1 MTGVQL
7 IGRDA
12 VVNAYEKIST
22 QSDADVW
29 GLFQGKQPIIFGEGA
44 DSLRGWL
51 DDFFQAGSTA
61 GYILRVYDTDGI
73 PTSTTAGVG
82 YIASINFRLIDL
94 YDGSGIAGHS
104 TKLMQRIEGIEKK
117 LAGEDQADEEDLNT
131 IIMGWLKNPEQ
142 LNQVVGAFRQLTG
155 SGYSTPSEVGTSV
168 QQTVSGIE
176 NTEDKL
182 NTLTTALD
190 CLERKDPRLVEHI
203 VKLAKLATDDP
214 LLFKA
219 VITKLDAL

>member
-51 DDFFQAGSTA
+51 DDFFHAGSTA

-155 SGYSTPSEVGTSV
+155 SEISAPSGV
-168 QQTVSGIE
+168 QQTVSGTE

-182 NTLTTALD
+182 NRLTTALD
-190 CLERKDPRLVEHI
+190 RLERKDPRLVEHI
-203 VKLAKLATDDP
+203 EKLAKLATDDP
-214 LLFKA
+214 LLFKT